1 MALSY
6 SNKPKQASKPL
17 SFPAFNTSCVW
28 TMLPR
33 ILPACQDCVSFP
45 RLCLKMTVFPQP
57 STVNRW
63 KSSDCSACSSQ
74 TLSLSYNSASLSET
88 MMLLFSHLVNFT
100 FLYTEINHNELIQL
114 VYLSHAWVTFWVNI
128 IEASTIVLV
137 SLHSRYPRKS
147 AKEPQTVIE
156 GGVQNQPRDDDVLT
170 IICRVRPS
178 TSQHS

>member
-1 MALSY
+1 MIFTADNLSTVKMALSY

-57 STVNRW
+57 STVNRR

-74 TLSLSYNSASLSET
+74 TLSLSYNSVSLSET
-88 MMLLFSHLVNFT
+88 MMLLFSHLVNFST
-100 FLYTEINHNELIQL
+100 QKLTIMNSSSWYI
-114 VYLSHAWVTFWVNI
+114 YLMLGLLSESTLLKHQPLFWFRSTPDIHVNQ
-128 IEASTIVLV
+128 
-137 SLHSRYPRKS
+137 RKS
-147 AKEPQTVIE
+147 RK
-156 GGVQNQPRDDDVLT
+156 LW
-170 IICRVRPS
+170 
-178 TSQHS
+178 